1 VTGSPGEA
9 SSVPPTD
16 GQPRPSI
23 AERAKRRDE
32 MLAHGRDRYGALL
45 RSLQAGRELP
55 IYRRGGRLALDWH
68 PILWTLVKVTAV
80 ILVAYV
86 VIRAGT
92 QWLNENRVV
101 TWDGPTATVKSG
113 VRLANCPIVD
123 RIRVDDFPSWVL
135 YEGSIYRYTGD
146 MRPYLGPDTE
156 GFIQTSYTSG
166 AMRLALIESTPDGV
180 ARDTILIWLQDAR
193 AGIEYARTPD
203 CSPG

>member
-1 VTGSPGEA
+1 MAGSPGA
-9 SSVPPTD
+9 TSGVPPTGD
-16 GQPRPSI
+16 HPRPSI
-23 AERAKRRDE
+23 AQRAARRDE
-32 MLAHGRDRYGALL
+32 MLTHGRDRYGALL

-55 IYRRGGRLALDWH
+55 IYRRGGRIAVDWH
-68 PILWTLVKVTAV
+68 PILWTLVKVAV
-80 ILVAYV
+80 VVVVAYFA
-86 VIRAGT
+86 IRAAT

-101 TWDGPTATVKSG
+101 TWDGPTTSVQSG
-113 VRLANCPIVD
+113 VRLASCPVVD

-135 YEGSIYRYTGD
+135 YEGSIYRYTGN

-156 GFIQTSYTSG
+156 GFIQTPYTSG
-166 AMRLALIESTPDGV
+166 AMRLALIENTPDGA